1 MNWATIQYMAELS
14 RALVERRD
22 YFESLN
28 AEQLRDAWRVIQ
40 EVLTMP
46 EFPLEHFQ
54 SMTLEGLPYYSFS
67 ARING
72 IPSRGRVLPIRDGG
86 VDVVIDVRYDTT
98 RLRERQGWIEQCLGR
113 LIVTHQLEISS

>member
-1 MNWATIQYMAELS
+1 MNKGRIQLMAELS
-14 RALVERRD
+14 RALTEGRN

-28 AEQLRDAWRVIQ
+28 AEQLSDAWRVIQ

-54 SMTLEGLPYYSFS
+54 SMELEGLPYYSFS
-67 ARING
+67 ASING
-72 IPSRGRVLPIRDGG
+72 IPSRGRVLPTREGG

-98 RLRERQGWIEQCLGR
+98 RLRERQGWIVQCLGR
-113 LIVTHQLEISS
+113 LIVTGQLEGI

>member
-1 MNWATIQYMAELS
+1 MNRATIQYMAELS
-14 RALVERRD
+14 RALTERRD

-28 AEQLRDAWRVIQ
+28 AQQLRDAWDYIQ

-54 SMTLEGLPYYSFS
+54 SMTLEGLPFYSFS
-67 ARING
+67 ASING
-72 IPSRGRVLPIRDGG
+72 IPSRGRVLPTRDGG

-113 LIVTHQLEISS
+113 LIVTNQLETL

>member
-1 MNWATIQYMAELS
+1 MNKGRIQLMAELS
-14 RALVERRD
+14 RALTEGRN

-54 SMTLEGLPYYSFS
+54 SMDLEGLPYCSFS
-67 ARING
+67 ASING
-72 IPSRGRVLPIRDGG
+72 IPSRGRVLPTREGG
-86 VDVVIDVRYDTT
+86 VDVVIDVRYDAT
-98 RLRERQGWIEQCLGR
+98 RLRERQGWIEQCLGH
-113 LIVTHQLEISS
+113 LIVTGQLESI

>member
-1 MNWATIQYMAELS
+1 MNRATMQYMAELS
-14 RALVERRD
+14 RALAERRD

-28 AEQLRDAWRVIQ
+28 AEQLRVAWRLIQ

-46 EFPLEHFQ
+46 ESTLEHFQ

-72 IPSRGRVLPIRDGG
+72 VPSRGRVLPTRDGG
-86 VDVVIDVRYDTT
+86 VDVVIDVRYNTHE
-98 RLRERQGWIEQCLGR
+98 LRERQGWIEQRLGH
-113 LIVTHQLEISS
+113 LLVTHQLEVR